1 MKAISQSCGDNESKY
16 DGAGNFM
23 SNVKCLRMEG
33 GKFSPLNNAW
43 SRGKRASTK
52 LARCAKTSRVTFSRT
67 SRVSCWSD
75 NIQQD
80 ISSPAMAATPKDSA
94 GEVQTLGQAISQ
106 PWVIQEIYGFLLVT
120 AAISI
125 IDFNILWD
133 NPDKRKVL
141 IAAGLNVA
149 ALAGYSISYDFR
161 AKSRKA
167 ASQAATDE
175 KSQSTDEKSQSTQ
188 NPSKETRVLIFGA
201 PVIITFDRCLNLF
214 SIVFA
219 SLVGILVYTRI

>member
-1 MKAISQSCGDNESKY
+1 M
-16 DGAGNFM
+16 
-23 SNVKCLRMEG
+23 
-33 GKFSPLNNAW
+33 
-43 SRGKRASTK
+43 T
-52 LARCAKTSRVTFSRT
+52 
-67 SRVSCWSD
+67 
-75 NIQQD
+75 
-80 ISSPAMAATPKDSA
+80 AATKNSN

-106 PWVIQEIYGFLLVT
+106 PWVIKEIYGFLLVT

-125 IDFNILWD
+125 IDFNILWND
-133 NPDKRKVL
+133 PDKRKVL

-167 ASQAATDE
+167 ASQAAAGE
-175 KSQSTDEKSQSTQ
+175 KSGSTETSH
-188 NPSKETRVLIFGA
+188 KETRVLIFGT
-201 PVIITFDRCLNLF
+201 PVVITFDRCLNLF

>member
-1 MKAISQSCGDNESKY
+1 M
-16 DGAGNFM
+16 
-23 SNVKCLRMEG
+23 
-33 GKFSPLNNAW
+33 
-43 SRGKRASTK
+43 T
-52 LARCAKTSRVTFSRT
+52 
-67 SRVSCWSD
+67 
-75 NIQQD
+75 
-80 ISSPAMAATPKDSA
+80 AATKDSN

-106 PWVIQEIYGFLLVT
+106 PWVIKEIYGFLLVT

-125 IDFNILWD
+125 IDFNILWND
-133 NPDKRKVL
+133 PDKRKVL

-167 ASQAATDE
+167 ASQAAPGE
-175 KSQSTDEKSQSTQ
+175 KPGSTETSH
-188 NPSKETRVLIFGA
+188 KETRVLIFGT
-201 PVIITFDRCLNLF
+201 PVVITFDRCLNLF